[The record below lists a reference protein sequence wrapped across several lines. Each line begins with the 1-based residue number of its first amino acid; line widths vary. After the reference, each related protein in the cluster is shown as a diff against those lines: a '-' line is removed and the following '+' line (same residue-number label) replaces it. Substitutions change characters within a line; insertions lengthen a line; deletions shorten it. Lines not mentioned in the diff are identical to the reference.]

1 MTQEEPGGPDHPHPT
16 PPRAPWQGQ
25 SVACSVRLRGC
36 ASCPICARAPRHG
49 ADRSLHARCMKYVAC
64 GVLSVDS
71 GALGAAWGAA
81 RGSRMATVGAV
92 WSGICIKQIRKCLD
106 PRPGLQHIT
115 TRCAVPHTWKMRATH
130 RHGQRQRATARR
142 EGPRAKQEGST
153 PLRVGHRRAQPE
165 CEPHGTVTHKGTT
178 KLRPRHLLL
187 DIAAHGQRAEDVGDG
202 GGRE

>member
-1 MTQEEPGGPDHPHPT
+1 MTQEPGRGPDHPT
-16 PPRAPWQGQ
+16 PWQ
-25 SVACSVRLRGC
+25 
-36 ASCPICARAPRHG
+36 RANLF
-49 ADRSLHARCMKYVAC
+49 RSLRVVSCMCACAMARTAVCTRAVCCMH
-64 GVLSVDS
+64 GVLSVS
-71 GALGAAWGAA
+71 RVTSVGPWGAPLA
-81 RGSRMATVGAV
+81 ALMATVGAV

-142 EGPRAKQEGST
+142 GGPRAKQEGST

>member
-1 MTQEEPGGPDHPHPT
+1 MTQEPGPDHT
-16 PPRAPWQGQ
+16 PPRGRGLI
-25 SVACSVRLRGC
+25 CSVPC
-36 ASCPICARAPRHG
+36 VSCRVCARAPWRG
-49 ADRSLHARCMKYVAC
+49 PRFARALYVAC
-64 GVLSVDS
+64 TVCCLCHVSRQWGP
-71 GALGAAWGAA
+71 GAPLAALMA
-81 RGSRMATVGAV
+81 RRRVEWYLYQTNKKV
-92 WSGICIKQIRKCLD
+92 
-106 PRPGLQHIT
+106 PRPSSRTVQHIT